1 MAFRDIEPGDL
12 PLLPGLLSE
21 GFPATRPDFWAKA
34 LDVLDTRPP
43 VEGLP
48 RYGIVL
54 EAKGELQA
62 VMLMLSQ
69 RRGGVRLCNMSSWY
83 VRASH
88 RGYAS
93 FMFAH
98 ALKTKDVTWLDCS
111 PTPPVVPMIERF
123 GFRPYSAGSVLLDAR
138 AAVRRGPA
146 VAPLKPEALAAL
158 KPEAR
163 ERIEANLRAGCRG
176 LVALGVQGGGNG
188 EQPLLYRVARVKRHV
203 PVARFVYGAPE
214 VILTHAGAIARH
226 LLARGI
232 PLALVDRPIGA
243 AVPVGRA
250 LPGYGVRYKRGDDAP
265 PVGDLLDT
273 EYALFGI

>member
-1 MAFRDIEPGDL
+1 MAFREITPGDL
-12 PLLPGLLSE
+12 PLLPALLSE
-21 GFPATRPDFWAKA
+21 GFPATRPEFWFRA
-34 LDVLDTRPP
+34 LDVLDRRPP

-48 RYGIVL
+48 RYGLVL
-54 EAKGELQA
+54 EAEGGLHA

-69 RRGGVRLCNMSSWY
+69 MRGTVRLCNLSSWY

-93 FMFAH
+93 FMLAQ
-98 ALKTKDVTWLDCS
+98 ALKAKDVTWLDCS
-111 PTPPVVPMIERF
+111 PTPPVVPMIEKL
-123 GFRPYSAGSVLLDAR
+123 GFEPYTGGSVLLDAR
-138 AAVRRGPA
+138 ASVRRGPA
-146 VAPLKPEALAAL
+146 VGPLRPGTLETLEAA
-158 KPEAR
+158 ER
-163 ERIEANLRAGCRG
+163 ERIEANLHAGCRG
-176 LVALGVQGGGNG
+176 LVAQGTG

-214 VILTHAGAIARH
+214 VILAHAGAIARH

-232 PLALVDRPIGA
+232 PLALVDRPVGV
-243 AVPVGRA
+243 AVPLGREM
-250 LPGYGVRYKRGDDAP
+250 PGYGVRYCRGDAAP